1 PERKFAKLEYV
12 NPAAY
17 RRFSFGYDRARPAD
31 GLTKCKDEVW
41 YVQQLRKDELTE
53 LMKAGR
59 I

>member
-1 PERKFAKLEYV
+1 V

-31 GLTKCKDEVW
+31 GLAKCKDEVW
-41 YVQQLRKDELTE
+41 YVQQLTTDELTE